1 MEIRIVRATMP
12 KLAFAAAAT
21 AMLLCGLFFSG
32 DRGRAETPASNGA
45 TLSGWHTMG
54 AARWTAENGEIVGS
68 AGAGWLVL
76 DRGYEDAGIRFS
88 FRCNQCQT
96 GVLLR
101 DAKAG
106 DGSQGTYLSLAG
118 PDAGTMYRL
127 DLNARGEET
136 ARKELG
142 KPKGQTNQPVE
153 FTLRPGGWNQADLFV
168 QGDDLLGYFNDG
180 RIREFTFAGAKLS
193 EKSRY
198 GLVALR
204 LGAGEVRIRDLSI
217 RDLTARP
224 GLPEEVTDPH
234 FRTRKLNDMFYSEGI
249 AVGDI
254 NRDGIMDVAS
264 GPFWYPGPDYAVE
277 HEIYP
282 SKPLNPVS
290 PPYPESMLNYV
301 YDFNG
306 DGWPD
311 YLRVSLSDA
320 RLYIN
325 PRGEMRHWDEY
336 KVLDLQTESTQL
348 VDLDGDGKPELIMA
362 VGKQEGYA
370 KPDWSD
376 VTKPWTFHPVSEN
389 GDWGGHASGYGD
401 LNGDGRIDI
410 LQGSGWWEQ
419 PPAGT
424 SGSWKFHPV
433 PFGASSEISFLR
445 GADLLVY
452 DVNGDGLPD
461 VIGSLEA
468 HGPGLVWWEQKRD
481 ALGEISF
488 VRHMIMGDPAASAAE
503 RASWEETD
511 KSVAFT
517 ELHALALAD
526 LDGDGLPDIVTGKR
540 WWSHGD
546 NYGSKDA
553 QAPPVLYWFRMV
565 RHGGGRVA
573 FEPHLLHNAS
583 GLGVQIV
590 AADVNGDG
598 RPDILSAA
606 RKGAFIFFNEFKK

>member
-1 MEIRIVRATMP
+1 MQRTIAIWKSLGWTTAGAAALICL
-12 KLAFAAAAT
+12 LAFSGSKAAEPPVFD
-21 AMLLCGLFFSG
+21 GS
-32 DRGRAETPASNGA
+32 S
-45 TLSGWHTMG
+45 LSGWHAIG
-54 AARWTAENGEIVGS
+54 AAQWQVQNREIVGS
-68 AGAGWLVL
+68 AAGGAGWLVL
-76 DRGYEDAGIRFS
+76 DRGYEDVGIRFS
-88 FRCNQCQT
+88 FRCSGCQT

-101 DAKAG
+101 DAKSG
-106 DGSQGTYLSLAG
+106 DGSEATYLALAG
-118 PDAGTMYRL
+118 PDAGALYRIDL
-127 DLNARGEET
+127 DARGQET

-153 FTLRPGGWNQADLFV
+153 FTLRPDGWNDADLFV
-168 QGDDLLGYFNDG
+168 QGDEVLGYFNDG
-180 RIREFTFAGAKLS
+180 RIREFTFGGTKLG

-204 LGAGEVRIRDLSI
+204 VGAGELRIKDLSI

-224 GLPEEVTDPH
+224 GLREPITDSH
-234 FRTRKLNDMFYSEGI
+234 FRARQLTDMFYSEGI

-254 NRDGIMDVAS
+254 NRDGIPDVVS
-264 GPFWYPGPDYAVE
+264 GPFYYPGPDYAVA
-277 HEIYP
+277 HEIYA
-282 SKPLNPVS
+282 SKPFNPVS

-362 VGKQEGYA
+362 VGRQVGYA

-376 VTKPWTFHPVSEN
+376 VTKPWTFHPVSEK

-424 SGSWKFHPV
+424 PGLWKFHPV
-433 PFGASSEISFLR
+433 PFGASASISFLR
-445 GADLLVY
+445 GGDLLVY

-481 ALGEISF
+481 AQGNISF
-488 VRHMIMGDPAASAAE
+488 NRHTIMGDPAAGADE
-503 RASWEETD
+503 RRSWEETD

-526 LDGDGLPDIVTGKR
+526 LDGDGLQDIITGKR

-553 QAPPVLYWFRMV
+553 QAPPVLYWFRLV
-565 RHGGGRVA
+565 RQGDGKVA
-573 FEPHLLHNAS
+573 FEPHLLDNSS

-598 RPDILSAA
+598 KPDVLAAA
-606 RKGAFIFFNEFKK
+606 RKGAFVFLNHFPKR